1 MGWYNTKM
9 DTLKTTSQ
17 SARIDY
23 NIIAIF
29 FGILGI
35 LVYFMYTTESNMPNR
50 NLIGAGGSV
59 LSLTGENTS
68 DMQFGINMSGG
79 EFGERRVPGVL
90 NKDYIYPDNPLD
102 YAYFAEKNFTV
113 IRLPVKWERIQRKA
127 YGKLH
132 EPDMKEI
139 ENILLIAQ
147 NNKQKVILELH
158 NYGRYNGIPLRVRD
172 ADKLSDVWKKIAE
185 RLADYKAVYGYELM
199 NEPHD
204 LPEGTQGWADIAQQV
219 VDDIRTVDTKRT
231 LFIPGYQW
239 QNAKEWSKKNPTLDI
254 TDPAKNMMYTAHIYF
269 DSDLT
274 GTYKKGYDED
284 MRYTMV
290 GAEESQDFRKWLEE
304 KNAYGMFTEF
314 GVPGDDPKWLAV
326 VSAFLSDVEEDHRI
340 KGVYWWSA
348 GPWWG
353 EYPMS
358 LTPDGNGDKPQMRVL
373 EQHMIR

>member
-1 MGWYNTKM
+1 
-9 DTLKTTSQ
+9 
-17 SARIDY
+17 
-23 NIIAIF
+23 
-29 FGILGI
+29 
-35 LVYFMYTTESNMPNR
+35 
-50 NLIGAGGSV
+50 
-59 LSLTGENTS
+59 
-68 DMQFGINMSGG
+68 
-79 EFGERRVPGVL
+79 
-90 NKDYIYPDNPLD
+90 
-102 YAYFAEKNFTV
+102 
-113 IRLPVKWERIQRKA
+113 
-127 YGKLH
+127 
-132 EPDMKEI
+132 
-139 ENILLIAQ
+139 
-147 NNKQKVILELH
+147 
-158 NYGRYNGIPLRVRD
+158 
-172 ADKLSDVWKKIAE
+172 
-185 RLADYKAVYGYELM
+185 
-199 NEPHD
+199 
-204 LPEGTQGWADIAQQV
+204 
-219 VDDIRTVDTKRT
+219 
-231 LFIPGYQW
+231 
-239 QNAKEWSKKNPTLDI
+239 
-254 TDPAKNMMYTAHIYF
+254 MMYTAHIYF